1 MCKSWLSGDFMGL
14 SRSEVHT
21 SWQRTPSTNRDGIAL
36 IRLEDFPAYGTLLFF
51 CLSGQTFD
59 LETEGRSD
67 NSVFILCFLL
77 REITGIFLIGGGGGS
92 LRPNC
97 LLLLSPTPH
106 LSMQRD
112 VGRVP

>member
-1 MCKSWLSGDFMGL
+1 MEPHF
-14 SRSEVHT
+14 
-21 SWQRTPSTNRDGIAL
+21 
-36 IRLEDFPAYGTLLFF
+36 FF

-59 LETEGRSD
+59 LETEGRSN

-97 LLLLSPTPH
+97 LLLLSPNSPSFHTERCREGP
-106 LSMQRD
+106 LKVDQKVLMA
-112 VGRVP
+112 GGAGF